1 MSSIGCWVDGK
12 IPRLLGVV
20 GIVIGVVGGGG
31 IYISVYFIAIPREGI
46 FKRSDLTAGS
56 KNCRTH
62 G

>member
-1 MSSIGCWVDGK
+1 MDGK